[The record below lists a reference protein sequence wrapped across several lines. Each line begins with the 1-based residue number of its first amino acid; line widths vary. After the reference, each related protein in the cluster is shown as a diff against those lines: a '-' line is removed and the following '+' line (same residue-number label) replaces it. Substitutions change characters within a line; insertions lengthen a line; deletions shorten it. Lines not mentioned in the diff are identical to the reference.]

1 MLNSNNVGAFHETS
15 TKVKLDT
22 FKLEDE
28 KNYEDEIGLKVIFAY
43 FRKKTPITFLS
54 EKLTRSYLLR
64 EVKPCPDH
72 KRKKIMYLI
81 TCFLHFDILAE
92 TRRS

>member
-72 KRKKIMYLI
+72 KRKKNYVFANL
-81 TCFLHFDILAE
+81 FPPL
-92 TRRS
+92 RQSR

>member
-22 FKLEDE
+22 FKVENE

-43 FRKKTPITFLS
+43 FRKKDTFYFFTRKANTVIFIERGKALS
-54 EKLTRSYLLR
+54 RSQKEKNLY
-64 EVKPCPDH
+64 
-72 KRKKIMYLI
+72 I
-81 TCFLHFDILAE
+81 
-92 TRRS
+92 

>member
-1 MLNSNNVGAFHETS
+1 MLNSNNVGAFHKTS

-43 FRKKTPITFLS
+43 FRKKTPFTFLP
-54 EKLTRSYLLR
+54 EKLTRSCLLR

-72 KRKKIMYLI
+72 KRKKLYI
-81 TCFLHFDILAE
+81 FDNLFPPL
-92 TRRS
+92 RHCR

>member
-43 FRKKTPITFLS
+43 FRKKDTFYFFARKANTVIFIERGKALS
-54 EKLTRSYLLR
+54 RSQKEK
-64 EVKPCPDH
+64 
-72 KRKKIMYLI
+72 
-81 TCFLHFDILAE
+81 ILYI
-92 TRRS
+92 

>member
-22 FKLEDE
+22 FKVEDE

-43 FRKKTPITFLS
+43 FRKKDTFYFFTRKANTVIFIERGKALS
-54 EKLTRSYLLR
+54 RSQKEK
-64 EVKPCPDH
+64 
-72 KRKKIMYLI
+72 
-81 TCFLHFDILAE
+81 ILYI
-92 TRRS
+92 